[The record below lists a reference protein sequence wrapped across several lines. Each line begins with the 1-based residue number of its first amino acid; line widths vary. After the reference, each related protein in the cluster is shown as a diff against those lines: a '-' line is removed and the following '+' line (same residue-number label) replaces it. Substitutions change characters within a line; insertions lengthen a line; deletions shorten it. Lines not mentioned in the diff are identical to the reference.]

1 MLENTLV
8 VRGQAKNIDLMAA
21 EGIQDMDCFIATSV
35 DDEDNLISCLVSKHI
50 GVRKAIALVNKSEYI
65 PLVSAIG
72 LDSAI
77 SKKMTTINTILRYI
91 RRRHISSVSTIKG
104 IDAELLEFN
113 VPEGS
118 KITDK
123 PLKDINFPEGAI
135 IGMIVRDGEARIPMG
150 ETIIYPG
157 DTVIVFSLPW
167 AIHKLE
173 KLFV

>member
-1 MLENTLV
+1 
-8 VRGQAKNIDLMAA
+8 
-21 EGIQDMDCFIATSV
+21 MDCFIATSV

-91 RRRHISSVSTIKG
+91 RRGHISSVSTIKG

-150 ETIIYPG
+150 ETVIYPG

-173 KLFV
+173 KLFI